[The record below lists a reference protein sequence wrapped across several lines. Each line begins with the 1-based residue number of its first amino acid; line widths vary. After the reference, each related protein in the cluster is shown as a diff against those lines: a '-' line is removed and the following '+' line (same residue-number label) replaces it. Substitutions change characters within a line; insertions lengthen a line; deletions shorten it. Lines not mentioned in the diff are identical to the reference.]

1 MERHLRLTENLIGDL
16 KSPNEG
22 AAIYCDD
29 NLAGFGVRVSEG
41 GTKSFVLTHGPR
53 RKRETIGRVGI
64 ISLQDARAEAKRRL
78 AEYTLGKE
86 AITPIRWEDAVE
98 EYLAEV
104 QPQLKRRT
112 FDDYEYYL
120 SRYLRYG
127 QTKLS
132 ALTPR
137 DIREKIEKLSDTPA
151 VKHRAFGVLRAFV
164 GWAYRAHYIDHN
176 PLARMKAPPP
186 SRSRERVL
194 NADEIKAIWCALDDD
209 IYGRIVKLLLLTGQR
224 RGEIAALT
232 GSMIGDETI
241 TLPSEITKNG
251 RLHVIPL
258 GTMAASVLGRQRL
271 PKTLYFPAR
280 GKATPFNG
288 YSKAK
293 RELDERC
300 GVSDWTLHDLRR
312 TFASGLA
319 SMGVPL
325 HVIERL
331 LNHVSGSFGGIV
343 GVYQR
348 YNFMPE
354 MRNAIESWETHIADL
369 VRKQETALLG
379 CDAGKPNL
387 HVYRTATV
395 EDDTRVAN

>member
-1 MERHLRLTENLIGDL
+1 M
-16 KSPNEG
+16 SPNEG
-22 AAIYCDD
+22 AAIYYDD

-64 ISLQDARAEAKRRL
+64 ISLQDARAVAKRRL

-86 AITPIRWEDAVE
+86 EITPIRWEDAVE
-98 EYLAEV
+98 EYLADV
-104 QPQLKRRT
+104 RPQLKRRT
-112 FDDYEYYL
+112 YKDYEYYL
-120 SRYLRYG
+120 GHYLRYG

-137 DIREKIEKLSDTPA
+137 DIREKIENLSDTPA
-151 VKHRAFGVLRAFV
+151 VKHRTFGVLRAFL
-164 GWAYRAHYIDHN
+164 GWAYRAHYIEHN

-194 NADEIKAIWCALDDD
+194 SDAEIKAIWNALDDA

-232 GSMIGDETI
+232 GSMIGTDTI
-241 TLPSEITKNG
+241 TLPSENTKNG

-258 GTMAASVLGRQRL
+258 GATAASVLGRQRL

-280 GKATPFNG
+280 GKSTPFNG

-293 RELDERC
+293 KDLDERC

-319 SMGVPL
+319 SLGVPL

-354 MRNAIESWETHIADL
+354 MRSAIQLWETHI
-369 VRKQETALLG
+369 EALMR
-379 CDAGKPNL
+379 N
-387 HVYRTATV
+387 
-395 EDDTRVAN
+395 